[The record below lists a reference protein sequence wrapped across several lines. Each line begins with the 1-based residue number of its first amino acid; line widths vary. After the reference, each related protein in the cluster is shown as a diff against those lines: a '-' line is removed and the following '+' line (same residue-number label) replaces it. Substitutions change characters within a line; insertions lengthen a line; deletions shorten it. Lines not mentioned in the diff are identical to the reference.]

1 MLADNLSA
9 NFVKS
14 QYDKAYRLMRKERK
28 QALIELHHDVLSP
41 KSKLDELE
49 LDQDSY
55 HIGFTARRLLRSG
68 EVVQLPHEYAFILKA
83 CQEFIHN
90 PQRFPALFAWGGTA
104 INNIQCRTLIAK
116 VLACILPNTDLI
128 GGRIGI
134 PTEAGLKTISYD
146 QLQEDYALRWGEY
159 ISPKSF
165 AKVIKYLQ
173 RAAYLHSERINVC
186 VDDAEGTVRSAA
198 AYKQFTEAF
207 FRDIKVVRYPNI
219 CELIIASRK
228 RMEKKGLR
236 FDWLNFRTIASG
248 IQEIYNATRC
258 NDYAKSVSN
267 LFTAMTHYSPSPH

>member
-1 MLADNLSA
+1 
-9 NFVKS
+9 
-14 QYDKAYRLMRKERK
+14 K

-165 AKVIKYLQ
+165 AKVIK
-173 RAAYLHSERINVC
+173 
-186 VDDAEGTVRSAA
+186 
-198 AYKQFTEAF
+198 
-207 FRDIKVVRYPNI
+207 
-219 CELIIASRK
+219 
-228 RMEKKGLR
+228 
-236 FDWLNFRTIASG
+236 
-248 IQEIYNATRC
+248 
-258 NDYAKSVSN
+258 
-267 LFTAMTHYSPSPH
+267 